1 MLALLN
7 KLRNA
12 QGGVC
17 LSIILNTHR
26 TKPQNLKDVIHLKN
40 LLAEAEKRLSREF
53 DKDIYLP
60 MIRQLDILL
69 EDLDHNYNLESM
81 ALFVNQDLAELVRL
95 PVPVTDRVVIGDR
108 FATRDIIRAL
118 NTQST
123 YYVLVFSRRHARLIE
138 AFNDKVVR
146 EIANDDFPMT
156 NPVIETDPL
165 ILTMAQGQ
173 NNIMEKFFIEVD
185 KALTTV
191 TNERPLPVVLSTEKS
206 NADHYMKVA
215 RKKERFI
222 GHINMN
228 RDEDPAHRI
237 VTDAW
242 DKVQEFLKEQNK
254 GRIDDL
260 KKAVSSGQFFSDYND
275 IWRAI
280 EEGRGRTLF
289 VKKGLIKPAIVKNG
303 QIRLV
308 DEPIPTEDEMVE
320 DIIDVMIARMMEK
333 GGETIFIEGDE
344 LAEFQDLAMTARY

>member
-17 LSIILNTHR
+17 LSVLLNTHR
-26 TKPQNLKDVIHLKN
+26 TRPESLKDVIHLKN
-40 LLAEAEKRLSREF
+40 LIAEAEKRLSREF

-60 MIRQLDILL
+60 IIRQLDNLL

-81 ALFVNQDLAELVRL
+81 ALFASQDLAEMVRL
-95 PVPVTDRVVIGDR
+95 PVPVSDRVVIGVR

-118 NTQST
+118 STQST

-138 AFNDKVVR
+138 AFNDKVVS

-173 NNIMEKFFIEVD
+173 NHIMEKFFIEVD
-185 KALTTV
+185 KALTNV
-191 TNERPLPVVLSTEKS
+191 TNEKALPVMLSTEKS
-206 NADHYMKVA
+206 NADHFMKVA

-228 RDEDPAHRI
+228 RDEDPAHHI
-237 VTDAW
+237 VTEAW
-242 DKVQEFLKEQNK
+242 EKVQEFLKVQNMS
-254 GRIDDL
+254 RIDDL

-289 VKKGLIKPAIVKNG
+289 VKKGLIRPAILKNG

-308 DEPIPTEDEMVE
+308 DESVPTEDEMVE